1 MIKIEYS
8 GTSKIL
14 KRLCQA
20 VNYLSEHSTGDMTK
34 AVYDTNDDGI
44 VDNAEKVNGHTVEC
58 DVPADA
64 QFTDT
69 IYDDA
74 VIWEKLNTLAE
85 RVGVD
90 LSELN

>member
-8 GTSKIL
+8 GQSKVL

-20 VNYLSEHSTGDMTK
+20 VNYLSENSTGDMTK

-44 VDNAEKVNGHTVEC
+44 VDNAEKVNGHTVESN
-58 DVPADA
+58 VPADA
-64 QFTDT
+64 KFTDT
-69 IYDDA
+69 QYDDTK
-74 VIWEKLNTLAE
+74 IWQKLNTLAE